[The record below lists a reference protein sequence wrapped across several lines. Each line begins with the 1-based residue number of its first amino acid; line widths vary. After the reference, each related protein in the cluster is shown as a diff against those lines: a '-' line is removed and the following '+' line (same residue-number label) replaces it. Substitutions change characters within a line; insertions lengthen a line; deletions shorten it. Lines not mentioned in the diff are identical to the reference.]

1 MSSTTATTATTAIAL
16 LRSPVKEI
24 TYYVITRETMD
35 DIIYY
40 CSPDNN
46 RYLSY
51 EDEQLLEKLNVNDIH
66 FDSNNSINQYH
77 KIFSNVYASMIEENS
92 DEELTNDIYL
102 IMKALEDRKQAIKNI
117 TFDVLKKR
125 AIAGNVC
132 GNL

>member
-1 MSSTTATTATTAIAL
+1 MSSTTFATEN
-16 LRSPVKEI
+16 EI
-24 TYYVITRETMD
+24 TYYVISRETMD

-40 CSPDNN
+40 CDPNNN

-51 EDEQLLEKLNVNDIH
+51 EDENLLEKLNVNDIH
-66 FDSNNSINQYH
+66 FDNNNAINQYH
-77 KIFSNVYASMIEENS
+77 KIFSNVYATMIGEYNS

-102 IMKALEDRKQAIKNI
+102 IMKALEDRKQTIKDI

-125 AIAGNVC
+125 AIAANVC

>member
-1 MSSTTATTATTAIAL
+1 MSSATTATATAVS
-16 LRSPVKEI
+16 RSPVKEI

-66 FDSNNSINQYH
+66 FDNNNAINQYH
-77 KIFSNVYASMIEENS
+77 KIFSNVYASMIGENS

-102 IMKALEDRKQAIKNI
+102 IMKALEDRKQAIKDI

>member
-1 MSSTTATTATTAIAL
+1 MSSTTVS
-16 LRSPVKEI
+16 RSTESEV
-24 TYYVITRETMD
+24 TYYVIPRETMD

-51 EDEQLLEKLNVNDIH
+51 EDDQLLEKLNVNDIH
-66 FDSNNSINQYH
+66 FDHNNAINRYH
-77 KIFSNVYASMIEENS
+77 KIFSNVYASMIGENS

-102 IMKALEDRKQAIKNI
+102 IMKALEDRKQAIKDI

-125 AIAGNVC
+125 AIAANVC

>member
-1 MSSTTATTATTAIAL
+1 MSRVTEN
-16 LRSPVKEI
+16 EI
-24 TYYVITRETMD
+24 TYYVIPRETMD

-66 FDSNNSINQYH
+66 FDNNNAINQYH
-77 KIFSNVYASMIEENS
+77 KIFSNVYACMIGENS

-102 IMKALEDRKQAIKNI
+102 IMKALEDRKQAIKDI

-125 AIAGNVC
+125 AIEANVC

>member
-1 MSSTTATTATTAIAL
+1 MSSATATTTAVS
-16 LRSPVKEI
+16 RSPVKEI
-24 TYYVITRETMD
+24 TYYVISRDTMD

-66 FDSNNSINQYH
+66 FDNNNAINQYH
-77 KIFSNVYASMIEENS
+77 KIFSNVYASMIGENS

-102 IMKALEDRKQAIKNI
+102 IMKALEDRKQAIKDI

>member
-1 MSSTTATTATTAIAL
+1 MSSTIATTATDN
-16 LRSPVKEI
+16 EI
-24 TYYVITRETMD
+24 TYYVIPRETMD

-40 CSPDNN
+40 SSLNNN

-66 FDSNNSINQYH
+66 FDHNNAINQYH
-77 KIFSNVYASMIEENS
+77 KIFSNVYASMIGENS

-125 AIAGNVC
+125 AIEGNVC

>member
-1 MSSTTATTATTAIAL
+1 MSSTSATTVTDNET
-16 LRSPVKEI
+16 
-24 TYYVITRETMD
+24 TYYVIPRETMD

-40 CSPDNN
+40 CTPDNN

-51 EDEQLLEKLNVNDIH
+51 ADEQLLEKLNVNDIH
-66 FDSNNSINQYH
+66 FDHNNAINRYH
-77 KIFSNVYASMIEENS
+77 KIFSNVYASMIGENS

-102 IMKALEDRKQAIKNI
+102 IMKALEDRKQAIKDI

-125 AIAGNVC
+125 AIAANVC

>member
-1 MSSTTATTATTAIAL
+1 MSSTIATTATDN
-16 LRSPVKEI
+16 EI
-24 TYYVITRETMD
+24 TYYVIPRETMD

-40 CSPDNN
+40 SSLNNN

-66 FDSNNSINQYH
+66 FDNNNAINRYH
-77 KIFSNVYASMIEENS
+77 KIFSNVYASMIGENS

-125 AIAGNVC
+125 AIEGNVC

>member
-1 MSSTTATTATTAIAL
+1 MSSTTFATTS
-16 LRSPVKEI
+16 RSTKPEI
-24 TYYVITRETMD
+24 VYYVIPRETMD

-51 EDEQLLEKLNVNDIH
+51 EDEILLEKLNVNDIH
-66 FDSNNSINQYH
+66 FDHNNAINQYH
-77 KIFSNVYASMIEENS
+77 KIFSNVYATMIGENS

-102 IMKALEDRKQAIKNI
+102 IMKALEDRKQAIKDI

-125 AIAGNVC
+125 AIAANVC

>member
-1 MSSTTATTATTAIAL
+1 MSSTIATDNET
-16 LRSPVKEI
+16 
-24 TYYVITRETMD
+24 TYYVIPRETMD

-40 CSPDNN
+40 CTPDNN

-51 EDEQLLEKLNVNDIH
+51 ADEQLLEKLNVNDIH
-66 FDSNNSINQYH
+66 FDNNNAINRYH
-77 KIFSNVYASMIEENS
+77 NIFSNVYASMIGENS

-102 IMKALEDRKQAIKNI
+102 IMKALEDRKQAIKDI

-125 AIAGNVC
+125 AIAANVC

>member
-1 MSSTTATTATTAIAL
+1 MSSIIAT
-16 LRSPVKEI
+16 RSRSTDNEI
-24 TYYVITRETMD
+24 TYYVIPRETMD

-40 CSPDNN
+40 SSLNNN

-66 FDSNNSINQYH
+66 FDNNNAINRYH
-77 KIFSNVYASMIEENS
+77 KIFSNVYASMIGENS

-102 IMKALEDRKQAIKNI
+102 IMKALEDRKQAIKDI

-125 AIAGNVC
+125 AIEANVC

>member
-1 MSSTTATTATTAIAL
+1 MSSTMSRVTEN
-16 LRSPVKEI
+16 EI
-24 TYYVITRETMD
+24 TYYVIPRETMD

-66 FDSNNSINQYH
+66 FDNNNAINQYH
-77 KIFSNVYASMIEENS
+77 KIFSNVYACMIGENS

-102 IMKALEDRKQAIKNI
+102 IMKALEDRKQAIKDI

-125 AIAGNVC
+125 AIEANVC

>member
-1 MSSTTATTATTAIAL
+1 MASTTT
-16 LRSPVKEI
+16 SEI
-24 TYYVITRETMD
+24 TYYVISRDTMD

-40 CSPDNN
+40 SKSDNN

-51 EDEQLLEKLNVNDIH
+51 EDEKLLKKLDVNDIH
-66 FDSNNSINQYH
+66 FDNNNAINQYH
-77 KIFSNVYASMIEENS
+77 KIFSNVYASMIGEYNS

-102 IMKALEDRKQAIKNI
+102 IMKALEDRKQAIKDI

-125 AIAGNVC
+125 AIEGNVC

>member
-1 MSSTTATTATTAIAL
+1 MSSAFATIS
-16 LRSPVKEI
+16 RSTENEI
-24 TYYVITRETMD
+24 TYYVIPRETMD

-40 CSPDNN
+40 SGSDNN
-46 RYLSY
+46 QYLSY

-66 FDSNNSINQYH
+66 FDNNNAINQYH
-77 KIFSNVYASMIEENS
+77 KIFSNVYSSMIGENS

-102 IMKALEDRKQAIKNI
+102 IMKALEYRKQAIKDI

-125 AIAGNVC
+125 AIEANVC

>member
-1 MSSTTATTATTAIAL
+1 MSSTIATSSTS
-16 LRSPVKEI
+16 RSTEPEI
-24 TYYVITRETMD
+24 VYYIIPRDTMD

-40 CSPDNN
+40 SAPDNN

-66 FDSNNSINQYH
+66 FDNNNAINQYH
-77 KIFSNVYASMIEENS
+77 KIFSNVYACMIGENS

-102 IMKALEDRKQAIKNI
+102 IMKALEDRKQAIKDI

-125 AIAGNVC
+125 AIAANVC

>member
-1 MSSTTATTATTAIAL
+1 MSSTTFAT
-16 LRSPVKEI
+16 KNEI
-24 TYYVITRETMD
+24 TYYVIPRETMD

-51 EDEQLLEKLNVNDIH
+51 EDEILLEKLNVNDIH
-66 FDSNNSINQYH
+66 FDNNNAINQYH
-77 KIFSNVYASMIEENS
+77 KIFSNVYATMIGEYNS

-102 IMKALEDRKQAIKNI
+102 IMKALEDRKQAIKDI

-125 AIAGNVC
+125 AIEANVC

>member
-1 MSSTTATTATTAIAL
+1 MSSTTVATTS
-16 LRSPVKEI
+16 RSTKPEI
-24 TYYVITRETMD
+24 VYYVIPRETMD

-40 CSPDNN
+40 CTPDNN

-66 FDSNNSINQYH
+66 FDNNNAINQYH
-77 KIFSNVYASMIEENS
+77 KIFSNVYATMIGENS

-102 IMKALEDRKQAIKNI
+102 IMKALEDRKQAIKDI

-125 AIAGNVC
+125 AIAANVC

>member
-1 MSSTTATTATTAIAL
+1 MSSTSTTFATDN
-16 LRSPVKEI
+16 EI
-24 TYYVITRETMD
+24 TYYVISRETMD

-40 CSPDNN
+40 CTPDNN

-66 FDSNNSINQYH
+66 FDHNNSINLYH
-77 KIFSNVYASMIEENS
+77 KIFSNVYASMIGENS

-102 IMKALEDRKQAIKNI
+102 IMKALEDRKQAIKDI
-117 TFDVLKKR
+117 TFDVLKRR
-125 AIAGNVC
+125 AIAANVC

>member
-1 MSSTTATTATTAIAL
+1 MSSTIAT
-16 LRSPVKEI
+16 RSRSTDNEI
-24 TYYVITRETMD
+24 TYYVIPRETMD

-40 CSPDNN
+40 SSLNNN

-66 FDSNNSINQYH
+66 FDNNNTINLYH
-77 KIFSNVYASMIEENS
+77 KIFSNVYASMIGENS

-102 IMKALEDRKQAIKNI
+102 IMKALEDRKQAIKDI

-125 AIAGNVC
+125 AIAANVC

>member
-1 MSSTTATTATTAIAL
+1 MSSTIATSS
-16 LRSPVKEI
+16 RSRSTDNEI
-24 TYYVITRETMD
+24 TYYVIPRETMD

-40 CSPDNN
+40 SSLNNN

-51 EDEQLLEKLNVNDIH
+51 EDKKLLEKLNVNDIH
-66 FDSNNSINQYH
+66 FDNNNAINQYH
-77 KIFSNVYASMIEENS
+77 KIFSNVYASMIGEYNS

-102 IMKALEDRKQAIKNI
+102 IMKALEDRKQAIKDI

>member
-1 MSSTTATTATTAIAL
+1 MMSSTSATTTENE
-16 LRSPVKEI
+16 V
-24 TYYVITRETMD
+24 TYYFIPRETMD

-51 EDEQLLEKLNVNDIH
+51 KDEKLLEKLNVNDIH
-66 FDSNNSINQYH
+66 FDHNNAINLYH
-77 KIFSNVYASMIEENS
+77 KIFSNVYASMIGENS

-102 IMKALEDRKQAIKNI
+102 IMKALEDRKQAIKDI

-125 AIAGNVC
+125 AIAANVC

>member
-1 MSSTTATTATTAIAL
+1 MSSTIATS
-16 LRSPVKEI
+16 LRSRTTENEI
-24 TYYVITRETMD
+24 TYYVIPRETMD

-51 EDEQLLEKLNVNDIH
+51 EDQKLLEKLNVNDIH
-66 FDSNNSINQYH
+66 FDNNNAINQYH
-77 KIFSNVYASMIEENS
+77 KIFSNVYASMIGENS

-125 AIAGNVC
+125 AIEGNVC

>member
-1 MSSTTATTATTAIAL
+1 MSSATTTATSSIAL
-16 LRSPVKEI
+16 SRSPVKEI

-66 FDSNNSINQYH
+66 FDSNNAINQYH

-102 IMKALEDRKQAIKNI
+102 IMKALEDRKQAIKDI

-125 AIAGNVC
+125 AIEGNVC

>member
-1 MSSTTATTATTAIAL
+1 MSSTIATSS
-16 LRSPVKEI
+16 RSRSTDNEI
-24 TYYVITRETMD
+24 TYYVIPRETMD

-40 CSPDNN
+40 STPDNN

-51 EDEQLLEKLNVNDIH
+51 EDKKLLENLNVNDIH
-66 FDSNNSINQYH
+66 FDNNNAINQYH
-77 KIFSNVYASMIEENS
+77 KIFSNVYASMIGEYNS

-102 IMKALEDRKQAIKNI
+102 IMKALEDRKQAIKDI

>member
-1 MSSTTATTATTAIAL
+1 MSSTIATRT
-16 LRSPVKEI
+16 RSTDNEI
-24 TYYVITRETMD
+24 TYYVIPRETMD

-40 CSPDNN
+40 SSLNNN

-66 FDSNNSINQYH
+66 FDNNNAINRYH
-77 KIFSNVYASMIEENS
+77 KIFSNVYASMIGENS

-102 IMKALEDRKQAIKNI
+102 IMKALEDRKQAIKDI
-117 TFDVLKKR
+117 TFDVLKRR
-125 AIAGNVC
+125 AIAANVC

>member
-1 MSSTTATTATTAIAL
+1 MSSTTATATAVS
-16 LRSPVKEI
+16 RSPVKEI
-24 TYYVITRETMD
+24 TYYVITIETMD

-40 CSPDNN
+40 CSPENN

-51 EDEQLLEKLNVNDIH
+51 EDEQLLEKLNINDIH
-66 FDSNNSINQYH
+66 FDSNNEINQYH

-102 IMKALEDRKQAIKNI
+102 IMKALEDRKQAIKDI
-117 TFDVLKKR
+117 TFDILKKR

>member
-1 MSSTTATTATTAIAL
+1 MSSTSATENE
-16 LRSPVKEI
+16 V
-24 TYYVITRETMD
+24 TYYVIPRETMD

-40 CSPDNN
+40 CGPDNN

-51 EDEQLLEKLNVNDIH
+51 EDQKLLEKLNVNDIH
-66 FDSNNSINQYH
+66 FDNNNAINQYH
-77 KIFSNVYASMIEENS
+77 KIFSNVYASMIGEYNS
-92 DEELTNDIYL
+92 DEALTNDIYL

-125 AIAGNVC
+125 AIEGNVC

>member
-1 MSSTTATTATTAIAL
+1 MSSIIAT
-16 LRSPVKEI
+16 RSRSTDNEI
-24 TYYVITRETMD
+24 TYYVIPRETMD

-40 CSPDNN
+40 SSLNNN

-66 FDSNNSINQYH
+66 FDNNNAINRYH
-77 KIFSNVYASMIEENS
+77 KIFSNVYASMIGENS

-102 IMKALEDRKQAIKNI
+102 IMKALEDRKQAIKDI

-125 AIAGNVC
+125 AIAANVC

>member
-1 MSSTTATTATTAIAL
+1 MSSTTATATAVS
-16 LRSPVKEI
+16 RSPVKEI

-66 FDSNNSINQYH
+66 FDNNNAINQYH
-77 KIFSNVYASMIEENS
+77 KIFSNVYASMIGENS

-102 IMKALEDRKQAIKNI
+102 IMKALEDRKQAIKDI

-125 AIAGNVC
+125 AIQANVC

>member
-1 MSSTTATTATTAIAL
+1 MSSTTVATTS
-16 LRSPVKEI
+16 RSTKPEI
-24 TYYVITRETMD
+24 VYYVIPRETMD

-40 CSPDNN
+40 CTPDNN

-66 FDSNNSINQYH
+66 FDNNNAINQYH
-77 KIFSNVYASMIEENS
+77 KIFSNVYANMIEENS

-102 IMKALEDRKQAIKNI
+102 IMKALEDRKQAIKDI

-125 AIAGNVC
+125 AIAANVC

>member
-1 MSSTTATTATTAIAL
+1 MSSTIATTATDN
-16 LRSPVKEI
+16 EI
-24 TYYVITRETMD
+24 TYYVIPRETMD

-40 CSPDNN
+40 SSLNNN

-66 FDSNNSINQYH
+66 FDNNNAINRYH
-77 KIFSNVYASMIEENS
+77 KIFSNVYASMIGENS

-102 IMKALEDRKQAIKNI
+102 IMKALEDRKQAIKDI

-125 AIAGNVC
+125 AIEANVC

>member
-1 MSSTTATTATTAIAL
+1 MSSTVATSATDN
-16 LRSPVKEI
+16 EI
-24 TYYVITRETMD
+24 TYYVIPRETMD

-40 CSPDNN
+40 STLNNN

-66 FDSNNSINQYH
+66 FDNNNTINLYH
-77 KIFSNVYASMIEENS
+77 KIFSNVYASMIGENS

-125 AIAGNVC
+125 AIEGNVC

>member
-1 MSSTTATTATTAIAL
+1 MSSATTATTATAVS
-16 LRSPVKEI
+16 RSPVKEI
-24 TYYVITRETMD
+24 TYNVITRETMD

-46 RYLSY
+46 RYLSF

-66 FDSNNSINQYH
+66 FDNNNAINQYH
-77 KIFSNVYASMIEENS
+77 KIFSNVYASMIVENS

-102 IMKALEDRKQAIKNI
+102 IMKALEDRKQAIKDI

-125 AIAGNVC
+125 AIEGNVC

>member
-1 MSSTTATTATTAIAL
+1 MSSTTDATTSTSTK
-16 LRSPVKEI
+16 PEI
-24 TYYVITRETMD
+24 VYYVIPRETMD

-40 CSPDNN
+40 CTPDNN
-46 RYLSY
+46 RYFSY

-66 FDSNNSINQYH
+66 FDNNNAINQYH
-77 KIFSNVYASMIEENS
+77 KIFSNVYATMIGEYNS

-102 IMKALEDRKQAIKNI
+102 IMKALEDRKQAIKDI

-125 AIAGNVC
+125 AIAANVC